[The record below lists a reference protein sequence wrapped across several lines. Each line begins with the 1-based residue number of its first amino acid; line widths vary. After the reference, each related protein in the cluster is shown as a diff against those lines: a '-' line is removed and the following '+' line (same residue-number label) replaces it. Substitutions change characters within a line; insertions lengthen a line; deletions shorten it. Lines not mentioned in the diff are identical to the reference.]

1 MRACAL
7 VVWNGYAVGLRK
19 MFEDVCQSGRLD
31 NRETGF
37 RRPDVL

>member
-19 MFEDVCQSGRLD
+19 RFEDVCQSGRLD

-37 RRPDVL
+37 QTA